1 MKQAR
6 DFLNDSQQLF
16 HLLKDKS
23 DEDFRRKTQ
32 FKNWTIDDI
41 IGHLHIFNFAAK
53 LSVKSSDEFKTFFLP
68 ITNALTKGRL

>member
-1 MKQAR
+1 MKQAQ
-6 DFLNDSQQLF
+6 DFLEDSRQLF

-23 DEDFRRKTQ
+23 NEVFKIKTQ

-53 LSVKSSDEFKTFFLP
+53 LSVKSSDEFKTFFYL
-68 ITNALTKGRL
+68 